1 MIGKTFNSF
10 KQSLAARAHSVQSAK
25 AYDITEPNKL
35 SGEGLP
41 LAP

>member
-10 KQSLAARAHSVQSAK
+10 KQSLSAKAHSVQSQK
-25 AYDITEPNKL
+25 AYDVTQGTKIN
-35 SGEGLP
+35 GESLP